1 MKALTISHQSGKRT
15 NIPRLTRWVGL
26 TCFALGILPSLAA
39 AQATQFKFTGVCSP
53 AGLYYVVG
61 SNSVTFQVQAL
72 DSSNAIVTGF
82 HDNVTAGLYNT
93 ATSQLSD
100 PKAIFTSGGTT
111 YIGTAPLSFVNGV
124 ANFGITLQAGS
135 NSEQV
140 VLLDT
145 SAIPVTVGTT
155 YPGSLGVTT
164 GLAITVEGYMSAPLF
179 PRDLYFNGLTTNPP
193 TDDTPIGYTVGGTTD
208 IISTKDSSVTAF
220 GLDYG
225 DSVPQAGGVTG
236 TSGFDTTA
244 SCYVTQGFNGGFS
257 AANAGVSV
265 NLWFISATANNSV
278 TYQIILD
285 YDGSLTDYNNPVSA
299 EDTVLQGTVN
309 STTYYTSNVQPP
321 TLVPGFQ
328 PYQPFMLSGAKVI
341 FRVWTGVGDSV
352 TMKYTNGTATPDDTS
367 VSYIRIP
374 YSSLN
379 VLPLR
384 SIVTAPSY
392 TAIPSSPPY
401 VLSGASPITIID
413 TFQNQ
418 YSNALTQ
425 IVFQIPADPLG
436 AQNWTI
442 ASIPAPTGPN
452 PGASTAFSQPSGTT
466 SGSVTL
472 NFNSSFPV
480 TMNEF
485 LPVTIIGQSP
495 ATNYSWPLSI
505 LSAIDVS
512 GSLAPFDSA
521 GALVYTLGIP
531 SQPSGFA
538 VSPANYNSGGDAV
551 SLNWG
556 QVTDQ
561 SSLGYILNRVP
572 TSSAFPM
579 TLFGT
584 GSTSYTDSAVTNLV
598 GYDYTVAAY
607 NAVTQSSQAA
617 VGPVTSFANPAVPTN
632 VQALSAATSVLVSW
646 TEPASVSGSY
656 PVAGYQV
663 YRSASS
669 GGEGGSPLTTV
680 LGGAT
685 SITDNGLTP
694 ATQYYYKVSAIDS
707 QYASGAP
714 GGAHDSALSSTEGN
728 GYPPGNPPTGLG
740 YNLLNTAPAT
750 IQVYWT
756 APTGNLNNP
765 VSYLINREPNGTG
778 GFTPLTVI
786 GAASTTLNDAL
797 VTIGTFY
804 TYEVAGIDALGVT
817 TNPSGSLNAYI
828 LPSAPTGLTAS
839 PSLPASGNVTLTWNA
854 VTGEGTILN
863 YKLYRDG
870 TLVASPVAN
879 GPVTDTPSFGV
890 THVYTVSAVNN
901 GGEGSLSAPVTTA
914 ILPNTPAGLSLGVST
929 TVRTDVLLTWATP
942 VPAEQDLTQYNIY
955 RGTSA
960 IFGSASPL
968 ALDLTLPVTAYTDS
982 SPTTAAAG
990 TTYYYFLQAQNMAGT
1005 GTPAVQ
1011 SLKMPPNPP
1020 TGLGATSSASA
1031 VSLTWTANP
1040 GGEGVTA
1047 YQVIR
1052 DSTPVAFVA
1061 GASVSF
1067 YTDLSG
1073 VTAGVNHIYTLVAWN
1088 TGGYSLTSGPVTV
1101 ALLPAAPS
1109 GLSVLAVGA
1118 ALNNVQVLWSA
1129 SGAAT
1134 NLTGYNLY
1142 RNTTPVTTG
1151 MSPVSINITP
1161 AAAGSPITDT
1171 TSFSAGATLYYFL
1184 QGVNISGS
1192 GPLTMLGLQLPLQ
1205 APGSVGSISTSTDIN
1220 LGWSNS
1226 VPSAGSVSFY
1236 TVYRGTSPAAITQ
1249 VLGTVSG
1256 QTSYDD
1262 LTASPGVDYYYQ
1274 ITDTDPGG
1282 PSAPGWESLRSTSVT
1297 MGLKPQ
1303 IPTLGTITLDTSND
1317 VTFSWNPVTIV
1328 DPNAEGVSVYVNG
1341 SGVTALAPTA
1351 SSFTDPALNSDTTYT
1366 FNLSVTNAYGQGA
1379 TAAAPLSILTY
1390 PATVT
1395 LAPVTLTASG
1405 NHLLSWSPGSL
1416 PSDVTLYNIYRG
1428 EDTGAVTLSAT
1439 VTATGLTFPVTLTP
1453 FVDLGHYYIYQ
1464 VAAKNPTGVGALSN
1478 PQTIFIGP
1486 SAPQSVTAVSGLS
1499 AVLTENSLNWAS
1511 VQNEQ
1516 VASYKVYRATT
1527 NTLVSYSSVASG
1539 LTTVG
1544 FLDNSGLTG
1553 NTLYY
1558 YLVTAVDINGTESP
1572 LDTANAV
1579 AVTAYA
1585 LPNSPVGVNAF
1596 PGNASVTLTWTSPS
1610 VSTYPIAGYDLY
1622 RSTSAGVTGIQVGPL
1637 IAGNAVTDT
1646 GLTDGV
1652 TYYYSLQ
1659 TQDSLGHLS
1668 AFAPQ
1673 TFAQPIAPPS
1683 PPVNTGAWPGDEAA
1697 ELTWS
1702 AATPGT
1708 LPIGSYIVF
1717 RQSSGPS
1724 SPVTQLPASATGFV
1738 DTGLTNGVTYTYTIQ
1753 TVDSSGIT
1761 TGVDVSSLTAPLI
1774 AVPGTGL
1781 VNPPSKISVTT
1792 GVGSASVSWTDSF
1805 TGLGAPVTG
1814 YQIYRAT
1821 AAAGTYSVVATPS
1834 TGVGNY
1840 ADPSVANGT
1849 TYYYY
1854 FVALNNL
1861 GSKSPNS
1868 VTVFGTPARAPSAP
1882 STLTET
1888 DGATSA
1894 TLGWNAVAPT
1904 DNVPVTDYVISR
1916 TPAFGTPVTIFSPGV
1931 SFVDSGLT
1939 AGTTYIYNW
1948 TSYNANS
1955 TPSTLSAPVS
1965 AFPYN
1970 LGQPVLSSNSSPTGV
1985 TLTWTPP
1992 ASSYPVSIYNVYRST
2007 SVTFGA
2013 PLTVLT
2019 SASVSFLDTSGI
2031 FGQLYNYEI
2040 QAIDI
2045 HNHLGMPSSLVMD
2058 GTSNPPPAPSPVL
2071 ALAGNTQIVV
2081 DWAPVKAPIGGLP
2094 VSFYIVNRSDGASVT
2109 LPATQTWYLDSP
2121 VVNGTPVTYTVQTLD
2136 ASGETTGA
2144 HLSAAS
2150 VTVTTQGSAL
2160 VINPPNSVAAT
2171 ATGPSTIVLTWT
2183 PSNDLGRGVAS
2194 YEVFRGTS
2202 FSALSPVTTLS
2213 NPLTAAAIT
2222 SFTDT
2227 GLTYNTTYF
2236 YVVQAIDGTG
2246 IHSPNSNHGIAT
2258 TTTPSVIPPP
2268 PLVTHQMV
2276 FDANLVRPLLGQT
2289 LNISYL
2295 VPNSGAIEIRIY
2307 NITGNL
2313 IRTLDPA
2320 PAVADVQENTS
2331 WDIKDKNGN
2340 FVASGIYLIEIRA
2353 NGFRQMKKVAVVK

>member
-1 MKALTISHQSGKRT
+1 M
-15 NIPRLTRWVGL
+15 
-26 TCFALGILPSLAA
+26 
-39 AQATQFKFTGVCSP
+39 
-53 AGLYYVVG
+53 
-61 SNSVTFQVQAL
+61 
-72 DSSNAIVTGF
+72 
-82 HDNVTAGLYNT
+82 
-93 ATSQLSD
+93 
-100 PKAIFTSGGTT
+100 
-111 YIGTAPLSFVNGV
+111 
-124 ANFGITLQAGS
+124 
-135 NSEQV
+135 
-140 VLLDT
+140 
-145 SAIPVTVGTT
+145 
-155 YPGSLGVTT
+155 
-164 GLAITVEGYMSAPLF
+164 
-179 PRDLYFNGLTTNPP
+179 
-193 TDDTPIGYTVGGTTD
+193 
-208 IISTKDSSVTAF
+208 
-220 GLDYG
+220 
-225 DSVPQAGGVTG
+225 
-236 TSGFDTTA
+236 
-244 SCYVTQGFNGGFS
+244 
-257 AANAGVSV
+257 
-265 NLWFISATANNSV
+265 
-278 TYQIILD
+278 
-285 YDGSLTDYNNPVSA
+285 
-299 EDTVLQGTVN
+299 
-309 STTYYTSNVQPP
+309 
-321 TLVPGFQ
+321 
-328 PYQPFMLSGAKVI
+328 
-341 FRVWTGVGDSV
+341 
-352 TMKYTNGTATPDDTS
+352 
-367 VSYIRIP
+367 
-374 YSSLN
+374 
-379 VLPLR
+379 
-384 SIVTAPSY
+384 
-392 TAIPSSPPY
+392 
-401 VLSGASPITIID
+401 
-413 TFQNQ
+413 
-418 YSNALTQ
+418 
-425 IVFQIPADPLG
+425 
-436 AQNWTI
+436 
-442 ASIPAPTGPN
+442 
-452 PGASTAFSQPSGTT
+452 
-466 SGSVTL
+466 
-472 NFNSSFPV
+472 
-480 TMNEF
+480 
-485 LPVTIIGQSP
+485 
-495 ATNYSWPLSI
+495 
-505 LSAIDVS
+505 
-512 GSLAPFDSA
+512 
-521 GALVYTLGIP
+521 
-531 SQPSGFA
+531 
-538 VSPANYNSGGDAV
+538 
-551 SLNWG
+551 
-556 QVTDQ
+556 
-561 SSLGYILNRVP
+561 
-572 TSSAFPM
+572 
-579 TLFGT
+579 
-584 GSTSYTDSAVTNLV
+584 TDS
-598 GYDYTVAAY
+598 
-607 NAVTQSSQAA
+607 
-617 VGPVTSFANPAVPTN
+617 
-632 VQALSAATSVLVSW
+632 
-646 TEPASVSGSY
+646 
-656 PVAGYQV
+656 
-663 YRSASS
+663 
-669 GGEGGSPLTTV
+669 
-680 LGGAT
+680 
-685 SITDNGLTP
+685 
-694 ATQYYYKVSAIDS
+694 
-707 QYASGAP
+707 
-714 GGAHDSALSSTEGN
+714 
-728 GYPPGNPPTGLG
+728 
-740 YNLLNTAPAT
+740 
-750 IQVYWT
+750 
-756 APTGNLNNP
+756 
-765 VSYLINREPNGTG
+765 
-778 GFTPLTVI
+778 
-786 GAASTTLNDAL
+786 
-797 VTIGTFY
+797 
-804 TYEVAGIDALGVT
+804 
-817 TNPSGSLNAYI
+817 
-828 LPSAPTGLTAS
+828 
-839 PSLPASGNVTLTWNA
+839 
-854 VTGEGTILN
+854 
-863 YKLYRDG
+863 
-870 TLVASPVAN
+870 
-879 GPVTDTPSFGV
+879 PSFGV
-890 THVYTVSAVNN
+890 THIYTVSAVNS
-901 GGEGSLSAPVTTA
+901 GGEGLLSAPVTTA
-914 ILPNTPAGLSLGVST
+914 ILPNIPTGLSLAVST

-942 VPAEQDLTQYNIY
+942 VPAEQDLTQYNLY
-955 RGTSA
+955 RGTSVTFSA
-960 IFGSASPL
+960 ASPL
-968 ALDLTLPVTAYTDS
+968 TLGLTLPVTAYTDS

-990 TTYYYFLQAQNMAGT
+990 TTYYYFLQAQNAGGVGMAE
-1005 GTPAVQ
+1005 VQ
-1011 SLKMPPNPP
+1011 SQEIPPNPP
-1020 TGLGATSSASA
+1020 TNLGATSSTSA
-1031 VSLTWTANP
+1031 VSLTWTDNP
-1040 GGEGVTA
+1040 AGEAVTA
-1047 YQVIR
+1047 FQVIR
-1052 DSTPVAFVA
+1052 DGSAVTFVA
-1061 GASVSF
+1061 GGAVSAF
-1067 YTDLSG
+1067 TDSSG
-1073 VTAGVNHIYTLVAWN
+1073 VTPGVNHIYDLVAWN
-1088 TGGYSLTSGPVTV
+1088 AGGYSLASSPVTI

-1118 ALNNVQVLWSA
+1118 ALNNIQVLWSA

-1151 MSPVSINITP
+1151 MSPVSLAIPP
-1161 AAAGSPITDT
+1161 AGAGIPITDT
-1171 TSFSAGATLYYFL
+1171 SGFSAGATLYYFL
-1184 QGVNISGS
+1184 QAQNPSGA
-1192 GPLTMLGLQLPLQ
+1192 GPLTLQGLQLPLQ

-1351 SSFTDPALNSDTTYT
+1351 SSFTDLAMSPDTTYT
-1366 FNLSVTNAYGQGA
+1366 FNLSVTNAYGQGS

-1390 PATVT
+1390 PATVS
-1395 LAPVTLTASG
+1395 LAPVTLAADGVSR
-1405 NHLLSWSPGSL
+1405 LISWSPGSL
-1416 PSDVTLYNIYRG
+1416 PSDVTQYNIYRG
-1428 EDTGAVTLSAT
+1428 EDSNTPINMRT
-1439 VTATGLTFPVTLTP
+1439 VPAAGLTFPITLTLH
-1453 FVDLGHYYIYQ
+1453 VDPGHYYVYEVTAQ
-1464 VAAKNPTGVGALSN
+1464 NATGEGPLSN
-1478 PQTIFIGP
+1478 PQTINIAP
-1486 SAPQSVTAVSGLS
+1486 SEPASLTAVSGLS
-1499 AVLTENSLNWAS
+1499 PSTVESNLIWTPNDPS
-1511 VQNEQ
+1511 QQ
-1516 VASYKVYRATT
+1516 VVSYNVYRATT
-1527 NTLVSYSSVASG
+1527 NTLGSYSSVASG

-1558 YLVTAVDINGTESP
+1558 YLVTAVDIGGKETP
-1572 LDTANAV
+1572 LNTSNAV

-1622 RSTSAGVTGIQVGPL
+1622 RSTSAGVTGIQVGSL
-1637 IAGNAVTDT
+1637 ITGNAVTDT
-1646 GLTDGV
+1646 ALTNGV

-1683 PPVNTGAWPGDEAA
+1683 PPVNTGVWPGDEAA

-1781 VNPPSKISVTT
+1781 VNPPSKISVTA

-1861 GSKSPNS
+1861 GSKSSNS

-1916 TPAFGTPVTIFSPGV
+1916 APAFGTPVTVFSPGV

-1948 TSYNANS
+1948 TSYNVNS
-1955 TPSTLSAPVS
+1955 TPSTFSAPVS

-1992 ASSYPVSIYNVYRST
+1992 ASSYPVSIYNVLRST

-2045 HNHLGMPSSLVMD
+2045 HNHLGAPSSLVMD

-2160 VINPPNSVAAT
+2160 AINPPNSVAAT
-2171 ATGPSTIVLTWT
+2171 ATGPSTIVLSWT
-2183 PSNDLGRGVAS
+2183 PSNDMGQNIVS
-2194 YEVFRGTS
+2194 YQVYRGTT
-2202 FSALSPVTTLS
+2202 FSAMSAVTTLV
-2213 NPLTAAAIT
+2213 NPLTSSVT
-2222 SFTDT
+2222 QFVDT
-2227 GLTYNTTYF
+2227 GLNYNTTYF
-2236 YVVQAIDGTG
+2236 YVVQAVNSAGT
-2246 IHSPNSNHGIAT
+2246 HSANSNHGIAT